1 MINTIKTTTKEKKNY
16 FFQNPVMKKF
26 TNIKEQSEDHVT
38 YSGVAKKCGFF
49 AFMIIAGI
57 VLTFLTNFFCKLT
70 NTTYSEDENFI
81 NLTHNDFT
89 LEINKENNFFVVNN
103 EDVVYI
109 EEKSENS
116 LYPLNELATALGF
129 KATFSENNVKLSRP
143 YQTKRVIVKATAIN

>member
-57 VLTFLTNFFCKLT
+57 VLTFLTNFFC
-70 NTTYSEDENFI
+70 
-81 NLTHNDFT
+81 
-89 LEINKENNFFVVNN
+89 
-103 EDVVYI
+103 
-109 EEKSENS
+109 
-116 LYPLNELATALGF
+116 
-129 KATFSENNVKLSRP
+129 
-143 YQTKRVIVKATAIN
+143 